1 MKIVTVV
8 GTRPEIIKLSR
19 IINKFDKYF
28 DNILIHTGQN
38 FDYELNEIFFK
49 GLSIRKPNY
58 FLNAAQKT
66 PASFIGEVFKKIE
79 PILLDEKPEA
89 FFILGDTNSCLSA
102 IVAKKHK
109 IPIFHLE
116 AGNRS
121 FDERVP
127 EEINR
132 RIVDH
137 ISDINLTYSNIS
149 RECLVKEGISPE
161 RIIVVGS
168 PLCEIH
174 NHYKNKVRSSNILKK
189 INVKKKKFFVFSIH
203 REENVENIENLKKL
217 NIIFKTLLDKY
228 DYDIIV
234 STHPRTKSNLDK
246 INIIKNKRL
255 KFFKPFGFFDY
266 VKLQINSCCV
276 LSDSGSITEE
286 SAILNFPA
294 LIFTC
299 LILLSCGSKNK
310 ESINESDS
318 ETTSNKVKESTSAP
332 KIEVPKIDV
341 EKSTK
346 NASDTKQIT
355 DSNQINLLL
364 KQYEEAVKSRVDLI
378 DFPPGDPDVAMR
390 NLDAIDSDLRRISSK
405 LNSMTLTEEQ
415 KSLYNSAKRKIVN

>member
-38 FDYELNEIFFK
+38 YDYELNEIFFK

-234 STHPRTKSNLDK
+234 STHPRTKSNLNK

-266 VKLQINSCCV
+266 VKLQINSYCV

-294 LIFTC
+294 LNLREAHERHEGMEEGCVMMVGFNDK
-299 LILLSCGSKNK
+299 LILKCLDILKNQFVKSKNVL
-310 ESINESDS
+310 
-318 ETTSNKVKESTSAP
+318 NKVNAYN
-332 KIEVPKIDV
+332 VPNV
-341 EKSTK
+341 SE
-346 NASDTKQIT
+346 
-355 DSNQINLLL
+355 
-364 KQYEEAVKSRVDLI
+364 
-378 DFPPGDPDVAMR
+378 
-390 NLDAIDSDLRRISSK
+390 
-405 LNSMTLTEEQ
+405 
-415 KSLYNSAKRKIVN
+415 KIVRIIPSYVDYVNKFIWKK